1 MKRFDISFASMNL
14 DQIHRPCCFTRNLTG
29 AGGSAKRPI
38 CLKVG
43 LNRIINLQPKVLRRT
58 FMTSLVFDPVL
69 YRGMEDNNMAMD
81 QEGLCLIH

>member
-1 MKRFDISFASMNL
+1 MKIFDMLPATVSL
-14 DQIHRPCCFTRNLTG
+14 EQIHRPCCFTRNLTG
-29 AGGSAKRPI
+29 AGGAAKRPI

-69 YRGMEDNNMAMD
+69 YRGMEDNNMAME
-81 QEGLCLIH
+81 QERKHV